1 MCRYLSDFLGK
12 ESTHEDDENDFTD
25 WGNVLLTHKNDVT
38 EQDQER
44 QVGKLIQ
51 KTAFKLITVHSYLSK
66 Q

>member
-25 WGNVLLTHKNDVT
+25 WGNFFLTHKNDVT

-51 KTAFKLITVHSYLSK
+51 KKFLFISIYQSNK
-66 Q
+66 